1 VNRAA
6 RLEGLS
12 KNYGTSILVSSAL
25 RQRAGS
31 GFIFRSVDW
40 ISPKGVAEAFEIY
53 ELRGERGD
61 GVADSELCLEWEMVY
76 VALRNGP
83 AAVAEQELAAFLTKY
98 PQDEIA
104 RYHRGDRP

>member
-1 VNRAA
+1 
-6 RLEGLS
+6 
-12 KNYGTSILVSSAL
+12 
-25 RQRAGS
+25 
-31 GFIFRSVDW
+31 
-40 ISPKGVAEAFEIY
+40 
-53 ELRGERGD
+53 
-61 GVADSELCLEWEMVY
+61 